1 LESASVIEVS
11 ASPGNLEATMNFTD
25 YTRFTLRGLT
35 GVVVVIESIKSDAV
49 ADGLSESDLQ
59 ADVEA
64 RLANSGIHVLNQD
77 EWRETPG
84 RPWLY
89 VSVNTMRYLGS
100 YFFSLDVQLKQD
112 VKLPRAPGVLTSS
125 ATWEVGSIGFA
136 RCQDIGAKI
145 RSSVDAYV
153 TQFLTDWEAANNEPV

>member
-1 LESASVIEVS
+1 M
-11 ASPGNLEATMNFTD
+11 NLTD

-49 ADGLSESDLQ
+49 EDGLRETDLQ

-64 RLANSGIHVLNQD
+64 RLVDGGMQVLTPD
-77 EWRETPG
+77 EWRQTPG

-89 VSVNTMRYLGS
+89 VSVNTLRYLGS

-112 VKLPRAPGVLTSS
+112 VNLPRNPSLLTSS

-136 RCQDIGAKI
+136 RCQDIGVKI
-145 RSSVDAYV
+145 RASVDAYL
-153 TQFLTDWEAANNEPV
+153 TQFLSDWKAANNEAV